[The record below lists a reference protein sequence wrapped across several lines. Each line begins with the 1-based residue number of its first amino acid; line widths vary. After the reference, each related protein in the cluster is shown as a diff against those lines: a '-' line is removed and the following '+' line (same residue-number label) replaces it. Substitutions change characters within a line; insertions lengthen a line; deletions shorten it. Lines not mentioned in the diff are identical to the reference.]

1 MTCGQAILFAE
12 ITSEIDLHQRNDPL
26 LR

>member
-12 ITSEIDLHQRNDPL
+12 IISEIDLHQRNDPL